1 MNNEIKIK
9 NIIIYLAIIII
20 SFITADIFFNPEIN
34 FKTNFFHNL
43 MHKILIYEDIAPQ
56 RLFVKAWRITKN
68 EYIDSSLNGQNWAKW
83 RLRYFRHI
91 KTIDDANVAI
101 NSMLASLND
110 PYTKF
115 MKSNSFKKQKI
126 ILDSQ
131 ITGVGILFY
140 KAGEDVI
147 INHVI
152 ANSPAQNANIYTGD
166 YIISINGK
174 EVKNLETDEIAELI
188 NISKDT
194 VDLVIKRKN
203 EIIKKTLIKKV
214 IPIKTMNYVITKD
227 NIGIIYLSNIMG
239 KRAANDFD
247 GIIKGTN
254 NTNGIIID
262 LRNNY
267 GGIIANAMQMANL
280 MLTNEMILSIK
291 SRNGDEYQI
300 YADNEKIFKDKPVVI
315 LIDRNTASAAEV
327 LAGTLRNN
335 INAILIGEKSF
346 GKNSIQQVIPMQ
358 NGTGLIITSNK
369 YILPDGKDINNK
381 GLIPDITVN
390 KKSTKNNSEDI
401 QLQEAVKLIQKIV
414 KNEK

>member
-115 MKSNSFKKQKI
+115 LKSNSFKKQKI

-346 GKNSIQQVIPMQ
+346 GKSSIQQVIPMQ

-390 KKSTKNNSEDI
+390 KKSTKNNSKDI

>member
-346 GKNSIQQVIPMQ
+346 GKSSIQQVIPMQ

-390 KKSTKNNSEDI
+390 KKSTKNNSKDI

>member
-239 KRAANDFD
+239 KKAANDFD

-346 GKNSIQQVIPMQ
+346 GKSSIQQVIPMQ

-390 KKSTKNNSEDI
+390 KKSTKNNSKDI

>member
-20 SFITADIFFNPEIN
+20 SFITADIFFNPKIN

-188 NISKDT
+188 NTSKDT

-214 IPIKTMNYVITKD
+214 IPIKTMNYVITTD

-346 GKNSIQQVIPMQ
+346 GKSSIQQVIPMQ

-390 KKSTKNNSEDI
+390 KKSTKNNSKDI

>member
-1 MNNEIKIK
+1 
-9 NIIIYLAIIII
+9 
-20 SFITADIFFNPEIN
+20 
-34 FKTNFFHNL
+34 

-101 NSMLASLND
+101 NSMLTSLND

-188 NISKDT
+188 NTSKDT

-346 GKNSIQQVIPMQ
+346 GKSSIQQVIPMQ

>member
-188 NISKDT
+188 NTSKDT

-346 GKNSIQQVIPMQ
+346 GKSSIQQVIPMQ

-390 KKSTKNNSEDI
+390 KKSTKNNSKDI